1 MKKNK
6 IKIYQCFLYQ
16 RMFFVIGFIFIVVS
30 GINSIKN
37 TSIDSEIGEL
47 LFWFIFFLL
56 GTYIPFF
63 NYICLDKKKN
73 IIILRQMGKKR
84 VIISLDKLKKLYLN
98 INPKDEKDFAI
109 DLIYDDEVKRFDYW
123 SEPKNDASFSY
134 FFTVTSRHQRKRLQ
148 RFIDQCNEYLET
160 YQRTIASESQE
171 IQEQNKENFSND
183 NE

>member
-1 MKKNK
+1 M
-6 IKIYQCFLYQ
+6 
-16 RMFFVIGFIFIVVS
+16 
-30 GINSIKN
+30 
-37 TSIDSEIGEL
+37 
-47 LFWFIFFLL
+47 
-56 GTYIPFF
+56 
-63 NYICLDKKKN
+63 
-73 IIILRQMGKKR
+73 
-84 VIISLDKLKKLYLN
+84 N